1 MTLGLRRLPIL
12 GAAPYAA
19 LIVAVLAWGLS
30 NVATRYLL
38 MSLRPLDV
46 VTLRYSIAAC
56 LFAPLLVRLGY
67 AVLAYNMNTYEV
79 EAPAHPSE
87 KALPVDR

>member
-1 MTLGLRRLPIL
+1 MTLGLQRLPGL

-38 MSLRPLDV
+38 LSLRPLDV

-56 LFAPLLVRLGY
+56 LFAIHDDAG
-67 AVLAYNMNTYEV
+67 
-79 EAPAHPSE
+79 
-87 KALPVDR
+87 